1 MQRLNDWFPVLSS
14 RHGSL
19 DAKVYSEPGSRDT
32 QETVVSQSL
41 AGAMRCERLGHH
53 AETQAVGLLA
63 AKQAIN
69 HYLHLAWLRTNE
81 NQTEGPCTSEPGQR
95 WLASLVRAGL
105 GSERNQS
112 DPRSPT
118 IQSTAPASKPTCQ
131 QVRVIV
137 SFVIQVLLA

>member
-1 MQRLNDWFPVLSS
+1 MKRLDDWFPVLSS
-14 RHGSL
+14 RPGSL
-19 DAKVYSEPGSRDT
+19 DAKGHSEQGSRDT

-63 AKQAIN
+63 VKQAIN
-69 HYLHLAWLRTNE
+69 HYLHLVWLCTNK
-81 NQTEGPCTSEPGQR
+81 NQTEGPCTSEPDQR
-95 WLASLVRAGL
+95 WPASLVRAGL
-105 GSERNQS
+105 SSERNQS